1 VPPDATRRGA
11 IFGAAVA
18 LVAARPAS
26 AAADSFA
33 LLEQRVGGRLGV
45 AALDTASGAR
55 LGHRAGERF
64 AMCSTFKLL
73 AVGAALSLVDQG
85 REHFDRVIR
94 YGQADLL
101 DYAPVTRAH
110 VQEGGLP
117 LGELCQAAI
126 ELSDNTAA
134 NLILGQIGGP
144 AAVTAFARGLGDN
157 VTRLDRNEP
166 TLNTAIPG
174 DPRDTTA
181 PLAMLADLRALS
193 LGGVLSPGS
202 RERLNGWLVACQTGK
217 TRLRSGLPAG
227 WRVGDKTGT
236 GVNGTANDVA
246 VAWAPGGPILI
257 ACYLT
262 EMARASDTARD
273 AVHAEVARLVVERFR
288 GLHG

>member
-11 IFGAAVA
+11 IVGAA
-18 LVAARPAS
+18 AAVLAVSPAS
-26 AAADSFA
+26 AAADAFA
-33 LLEQRVGGRLGV
+33 LIEQRVGGRLGV

-64 AMCSTFKLL
+64 PMCSSFKLL
-73 AVGAALSLVDQG
+73 AVGAALARVDQG
-85 REHFDRVIR
+85 HERLDRVIA
-94 YGQADLL
+94 YGEADLL

-110 VQEGGLP
+110 VREGGLP
-117 LGELCQAAI
+117 LGELCKAAI

-134 NLILGQIGGP
+134 NLILRQIGGP
-144 AAVTAFARGLGDN
+144 AAVTAFARSLGDS

-181 PLAMLADLRALS
+181 PLLMLADLRALS
-193 LGGVLSPGS
+193 LGGVLSPAS
-202 RERLNGWLVACQTGK
+202 RERLNGWLTDCKTGL
-217 TRLRSGLPAG
+217 TRLRAGFPAG

-236 GVNGTANDVA
+236 GTNGTANDVA
-246 VAWAPGGPILI
+246 IAWALGGPILI

-262 EMARASDTARD
+262 LATSATEAARD
-273 AVHAEVARLVVERFR
+273 AAHAEVARTVVRQFR
-288 GLHG
+288 DIHG

>member
-1 VPPDATRRGA
+1 VPPDPTRRGA

-18 LVAARPAS
+18 VLAVAPAS
-26 AAADSFA
+26 AADDTFTQ
-33 LLEQRVGGRLGV
+33 LEQRIGGRLGV

-73 AVGAALSLVDQG
+73 AAAAVLARVDRGQE
-85 REHFDRVIR
+85 RLDRVIR
-94 YGQADLL
+94 YGEADLL
-101 DYAPVTRAH
+101 GYAPTTRAH
-110 VQEGGLP
+110 VREGGLP
-117 LGELCQAAI
+117 LGALCQAAV

-134 NLILGQIGGP
+134 NLILRQIGGP
-144 AAVTAFARGLGDN
+144 AAVTAFARSLGDN

-193 LGGVLSPGS
+193 LGGVLSPAS
-202 RERLNGWLVACQTGK
+202 REWLNGWLTDCKTGQ
-217 TRLRSGLPAG
+217 TRLRAG
-227 WRVGDKTGT
+227 FPSSWRAGDKTGT
-236 GVNGTANDVA
+236 GDNGSANDVA
-246 VAWAPGGPILI
+246 IAWAPGGPILI

-262 EMARASDTARD
+262 ETASAKPAARD
-273 AVHAEVARLVVERFR
+273 AVHAEVARMVVRQFR
-288 GLHG
+288 GPHG